1 MYKSTMMLNKTCG
14 IFNQNE
20 NDENV
25 KEEEQADT
33 RTLGKENTES
43 CYENEVEVCKG
54 LM

>member
-1 MYKSTMMLNKTCG
+1 MFKSTMMLNKTCV

-33 RTLGKENTES
+33 RILGKENTEG
-43 CYENEVEVCKG
+43 CFENEAEICKG